1 MAKFSKFILFQTV
14 IMFFIA
20 LFPILAWADVYIK
33 EIASAFLLSIIKF
46 FIGYYLVSNSFT
58 KKTSEFYKIVY
69 GGMILRMIFILSFSI
84 FMITNNYLQ
93 SIPFI
98 MSLLCFYIIHQWTE
112 ISFWLKD
119 LKGKVIEVN

>member
-1 MAKFSKFILFQTV
+1 MIKFSRFILFQT
-14 IMFFIA
+14 IIIFFIV
-20 LFPILAWADVYIK
+20 LFPILSWADIYIT
-33 EIASAFLLSIIKF
+33 EIASAFLLSIINV
-46 FIGYYLVSNSFT
+46 FIGYYLVIRSFA

-93 SIPFI
+93 SIPFM
-98 MSLLCFYIIHQWTE
+98 MSLMFFYVIHQWTE

-119 LKGKVIEVN
+119 LKGKVVNS

>member
-1 MAKFSKFILFQTV
+1 MIKFSKFILFQTV
-14 IMFFIA
+14 IIFFIV
-20 LFPILAWADVYIK
+20 LFPILSWADIYIK
-33 EIASAFLLSIIKF
+33 EIVSAFLLSTINV
-46 FIGYYLVSNSFT
+46 FIGYYLVIRSFT

-93 SIPFI
+93 SIPFM
-98 MSLLCFYIIHQWTE
+98 MSLMFFYVIHQWTE

-119 LKGKVIEVN
+119 LKGKVVNS